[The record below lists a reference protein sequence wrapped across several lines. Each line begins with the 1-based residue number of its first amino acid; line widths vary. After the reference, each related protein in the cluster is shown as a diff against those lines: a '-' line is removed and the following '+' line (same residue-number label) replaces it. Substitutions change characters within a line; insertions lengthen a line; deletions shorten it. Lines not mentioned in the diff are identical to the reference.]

1 MTITMNRRNYDKFT
15 TLNNEDVWINKMM
28 IVSIIRIASGGSRI
42 QTFDGGTYQVKE
54 SIDEVL
60 KKID

>member
-1 MTITMNRRNYDKFT
+1 MIRNNYNKFT

-28 IVSIIRIASGGSRI
+28 VVSVTRTASGGSRI